1 MLINIFLIILF
12 DCLLLKVIFLNNLFI
27 YINYKYNS
35 FVYLFWSIFSL
46 FNSSGILLFNY
57 AFVIGTSGKIFSSI
71 LSIYITS
78 VFIDRLILIF
88 SA

>member
-1 MLINIFLIILF
+1 MLINISLIILC
-12 DCLLLKVIFLNNLFI
+12 DCLLLKLIFLNNLFI